1 MTRSDWLWL
10 GAYTLAI
17 AAASVCAYALFVGDA
32 KAHDWYDYSCC
43 SDKDC
48 RPIPFDAVQVTPEGY
63 RVPSGDVIPFAS
75 TKIKPTPA
83 EDTEQRFHWCTV
95 AGTDTGHTLCLYV
108 PQGGV

>member
-17 AAASVCAYALFVGDA
+17 AAASVCAYALAVGD
-32 KAHDWYDYSCC
+32 
-43 SDKDC
+43 
-48 RPIPFDAVQVTPEGY
+48 
-63 RVPSGDVIPFAS
+63 RVPSGDVIPFSS

-83 EDTEQRFHWCTV
+83 EDPEQRFHWCTV
-95 AGTDTGHTLCLYV
+95 AGRDTGHTLCLYV